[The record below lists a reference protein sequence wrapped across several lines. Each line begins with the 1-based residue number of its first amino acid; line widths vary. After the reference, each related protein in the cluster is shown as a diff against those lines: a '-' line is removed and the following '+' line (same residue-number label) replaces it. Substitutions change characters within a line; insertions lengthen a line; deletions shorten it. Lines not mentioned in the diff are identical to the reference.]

1 MYLTP
6 QRSNHMAIDINNIN
20 TRIERLKT
28 EIARADGQKQS
39 VEEQL
44 ARDYSVDTIEDAEAL
59 LDKIAMELQEAEK
72 AQEEYIEAA
81 DILLREAGL

>member
-1 MYLTP
+1 
-6 QRSNHMAIDINNIN
+6 MAIDINNIN

-28 EIARADGQKQS
+28 EIARAGGQKQS

>member
-1 MYLTP
+1 
-6 QRSNHMAIDINNIN
+6 MAIDINNIN
-20 TRIERLKT
+20 ARIGRLKT
-28 EIARADGQKQS
+28 EVARADGQKQS

-59 LDKIAMELQEAEK
+59 LDKIDMELKEAEK

>member
-1 MYLTP
+1 
-6 QRSNHMAIDINNIN
+6 MALDINNIN

-72 AQEEYIEAA
+72 AQEAYIEAA
-81 DILLREAGL
+81 DKLLREAGL

>member
-1 MYLTP
+1 MP
-6 QRSNHMAIDINNIN
+6 QRSNRMAIDINNIN

-39 VEEQL
+39 VDEQL
-44 ARDYSVDTIEDAEAL
+44 ARDYSVDTLEDAEAL

-81 DILLREAGL
+81 DKLLREAGL

>member
-1 MYLTP
+1 
-6 QRSNHMAIDINNIN
+6 MALDINNIN

-72 AQEEYIEAA
+72 AQEEYLEAA

>member
-1 MYLTP
+1 
-6 QRSNHMAIDINNIN
+6 MAIDINNIN

-39 VEEQL
+39 VDEQL

-81 DILLREAGL
+81 DKLLREAGL

>member
-1 MYLTP
+1 
-6 QRSNHMAIDINNIN
+6 MAIDINNIN
-20 TRIERLKT
+20 ARIERLKT

>member
-1 MYLTP
+1 
-6 QRSNHMAIDINNIN
+6 MAIDINNIN

-81 DILLREAGL
+81 DKLLREAGL

>member
-1 MYLTP
+1 
-6 QRSNHMAIDINNIN
+6 MAIDINNIN

-72 AQEEYIEAA
+72 AQEEYIEAV

>member
-1 MYLTP
+1 
-6 QRSNHMAIDINNIN
+6 MAIDIDNIN

-72 AQEEYIEAA
+72 AQEEYIAAA
-81 DILLREAGL
+81 DKLLREAGL

>member
-1 MYLTP
+1 
-6 QRSNHMAIDINNIN
+6 MALDINNIN

-81 DILLREAGL
+81 DKLLREASL

>member
-1 MYLTP
+1 
-6 QRSNHMAIDINNIN
+6 MALDINNIN

-72 AQEEYIEAA
+72 AQEEYIDAA
-81 DILLREAGL
+81 DKLLREAGL

>member
-1 MYLTP
+1 
-6 QRSNHMAIDINNIN
+6 MALDINNIN
-20 TRIERLKT
+20 ARIERLKT

-81 DILLREAGL
+81 DKLLREAGL

>member
-1 MYLTP
+1 
-6 QRSNHMAIDINNIN
+6 
-20 TRIERLKT
+20 
-28 EIARADGQKQS
+28 

-81 DILLREAGL
+81 DKLLREAGL

>member
-1 MYLTP
+1 
-6 QRSNHMAIDINNIN
+6 MALDINNIN

-72 AQEEYIEAA
+72 AQEEYIAAA
-81 DILLREAGL
+81 DKLLREAGL

>member
-1 MYLTP
+1 
-6 QRSNHMAIDINNIN
+6 MALDINNIN

-44 ARDYSVDTIEDAEAL
+44 ARDYSVDTLEDAEAL

-81 DILLREAGL
+81 DKLLREAGL

>member
-1 MYLTP
+1 
-6 QRSNHMAIDINNIN
+6 MAIDINNIN
-20 TRIERLKT
+20 ARIERLKT

-72 AQEEYIEAA
+72 AQEEFIEAA

>member
-1 MYLTP
+1 
-6 QRSNHMAIDINNIN
+6 MAIDINNIN
-20 TRIERLKT
+20 ARIERLKT

-81 DILLREAGL
+81 DKLLREAGL

>member
-1 MYLTP
+1 
-6 QRSNHMAIDINNIN
+6 MALDINNIN

-59 LDKIAMELQEAEK
+59 LDKIDMELKEAEK

>member
-1 MYLTP
+1 
-6 QRSNHMAIDINNIN
+6 MAIDINNIN
-20 TRIERLKT
+20 ARIERLKT

-59 LDKIAMELQEAEK
+59 LDKIDMELKEAEK

>member
-1 MYLTP
+1 
-6 QRSNHMAIDINNIN
+6 MAIDINNIN
-20 TRIERLKT
+20 ARIERLKT

-59 LDKIAMELQEAEK
+59 LDKIDMELKEAEK

-81 DILLREAGL
+81 DKLLREAGL

>member
-1 MYLTP
+1 
-6 QRSNHMAIDINNIN
+6 MALDINNIN

-44 ARDYSVDTIEDAEAL
+44 ARDYSVDNIEDAEAL

-81 DILLREAGL
+81 DKLLREAGL

>member
-1 MYLTP
+1 
-6 QRSNHMAIDINNIN
+6 MAIDINNIN

-39 VEEQL
+39 VDEQL
-44 ARDYSVDTIEDAEAL
+44 ARDYSVDTLEDAEAL

-81 DILLREAGL
+81 DKLLREAGL

>member
-1 MYLTP
+1 
-6 QRSNHMAIDINNIN
+6 MAIDINNIN

>member
-1 MYLTP
+1 
-6 QRSNHMAIDINNIN
+6 MAIDINNIN
-20 TRIERLKT
+20 ARIERLKT

-59 LDKIAMELQEAEK
+59 LDKIDMELKEAEK
-72 AQEEYIEAA
+72 AQEDYIEAA

>member
-1 MYLTP
+1 
-6 QRSNHMAIDINNIN
+6 MAIDINNIN

-72 AQEEYIEAA
+72 AQEEYIAAA
-81 DILLREAGL
+81 DKLLREAGL

>member
-1 MYLTP
+1 
-6 QRSNHMAIDINNIN
+6 MALDINNIN

>member
-1 MYLTP
+1 
-6 QRSNHMAIDINNIN
+6 MAIDINNIN

-44 ARDYSVDTIEDAEAL
+44 ARDYSVDTLEDAEAL

-81 DILLREAGL
+81 DKLLREAGL

>member
-1 MYLTP
+1 MTL
-6 QRSNHMAIDINNIN
+6 DINNIN

-44 ARDYSVDTIEDAEAL
+44 ARDYSVDTLEDAEAL

-81 DILLREAGL
+81 DKLLREAGL

>member
-1 MYLTP
+1 
-6 QRSNHMAIDINNIN
+6 MALDINNIN

-81 DILLREAGL
+81 DKLLREAGL

>member
-1 MYLTP
+1 
-6 QRSNHMAIDINNIN
+6 MALDINNIN

-72 AQEEYIEAA
+72 AQEEYIEAV
-81 DILLREAGL
+81 DKLLREAGL

>member
-1 MYLTP
+1 
-6 QRSNHMAIDINNIN
+6 MAIDINNIN
-20 TRIERLKT
+20 TLIERLKT

-44 ARDYSVDTIEDAEAL
+44 ARDYSVDTLEDAEAL

-81 DILLREAGL
+81 DKLLREAGL